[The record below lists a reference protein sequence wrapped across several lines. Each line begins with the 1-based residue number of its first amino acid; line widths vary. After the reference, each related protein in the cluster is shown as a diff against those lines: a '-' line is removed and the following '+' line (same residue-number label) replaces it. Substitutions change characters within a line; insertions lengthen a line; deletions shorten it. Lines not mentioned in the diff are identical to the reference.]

1 MASLAE
7 QTEQAEKERAEAA
20 TRQIAAASLRRRK
33 QTLEL
38 CAAAMR
44 ALSGQPGLHFRG
56 PALYRE
62 SAPVAMPAPHLHP
75 GTGDTDSTDL
85 GAFRGAADGM
95 ALRLQHSDASLH
107 AEFCPATP
115 ARMLVFEMLEQ
126 FRTESLS
133 DAAMPGV
140 RANLNHR
147 FEQWSREFEAS
158 TLAETSLGIIL
169 FTVAQVCRAR
179 ITAQPMSPDFEDRIE
194 STRADLA
201 PYLGSHLA
209 ALRPERYSQAGFA
222 RHALAIAETVAT
234 ISEHLEAREARPSRS
249 GGRAPQFP
257 LLFDQDINDDAVP
270 TAAYGRSNALETGEG
285 GYRRFTTAYDREFQA
300 TELVRAELLLGYRQ
314 QLDDDIA
321 RQGINVPR
329 LGRALGAVLSTAV
342 HDGWD
347 GDALEG
353 RLDGSRLARLV
364 TSSGDLRVFR
374 SERSEPR
381 SDATVTFL
389 VDCSGS
395 MKEHSAA
402 VAALVDVY
410 ARALELAGARC
421 EVLGFTTAAWNGG
434 RAGKDWIRA
443 GRPPSPGRLNEV
455 RHLVFK
461 DAGTP
466 WRRARPAIAGLMKK
480 DLFREGADGEAV
492 DWACGRL
499 SDAGNSGDGG
509 STSGCSGAG
518 RRILLVVSDGSPM
531 DGATALANDG
541 HYLEQHLRDVVAAH
555 EAAGTTEIFGLGVG
569 LDLSPYYRRNIALDL
584 SRGSSAAVV
593 GQVLALLAGRR

>member
-1 MASLAE
+1 VASLAE
-7 QTEQAEKERAEAA
+7 QTEQAETERAEAA
-20 TRQIAAASLRRRK
+20 SRQLAAASLRRRK

-44 ALSGQPGLHFRG
+44 ALSGQGGLHFRG

-62 SAPVAMPAPHLHP
+62 SAPVPMPAPHLHP
-75 GTGDTDSTDL
+75 GTDSTDL
-85 GAFRGAADGM
+85 NAFRGAADGM
-95 ALRLQHSDASLH
+95 ALRLQHSDAALH
-107 AEFCPATP
+107 GNLCPVTP

-126 FRTESLS
+126 FRTESLG

-140 RANLNHR
+140 RANLNRR
-147 FEQWSREFEAS
+147 FQQWSRDFEAS
-158 TLAETSLGIIL
+158 ILADTDLGIIL

-179 ITAQPMSPDFEDRIE
+179 ITAEPMSPDFEDRIE
-194 STRADLA
+194 STRAELA
-201 PYLGSHLA
+201 PHLGTHLA
-209 ALRPERYSQAGFA
+209 ALRRERFSQPGFA
-222 RHALAIAETVAT
+222 RHALAIAETVAA
-234 ISEHLEAREARPSRS
+234 ISEVLEAREARPSRS
-249 GGRAPQFP
+249 GGRAPQFQ
-257 LLFDQDINDDAVP
+257 LLFDQDSNDDAVP
-270 TAAYGRSNALETGEG
+270 TAGFGHSDALDAGEG
-285 GYRRFTTAYDREFQA
+285 GYRRFTTDYDREFQA
-300 TELVRAELLLGYRQ
+300 TDLVRAELLRGYRQ

-329 LGRALGAVLSTAV
+329 LGRALGAVLSTAI

-364 TSSGDLRVFR
+364 TASGDRRVFR
-374 SERSEPR
+374 TERTEPR

-395 MKEHSAA
+395 MKEQSAA

-434 RAGKDWIRA
+434 RAGRDWIRA
-443 GRPPSPGRLNEV
+443 GRPPHPGRLNEV

-461 DAGTP
+461 DADTP

-492 DWACGRL
+492 DWACARLGGNPGNGGR
-499 SDAGNSGDGG
+499 GG
-509 STSGCSGAG
+509 SGSE

-555 EAAGTTEIFGLGVG
+555 EAAGSAEIFGLGVG
-569 LDLSPYYRRNIALDL
+569 LDLSPYYRRNISLDL

-593 GQVLALLAGRR
+593 GQVLAMLAGRR

>member
-7 QTEQAEKERAEAA
+7 QTEQAENERAEAA
-20 TRQIAAASLRRRK
+20 TRELAAASLRRRK
-33 QTLEL
+33 QTTEL

-44 ALSGQPGLHFRG
+44 ALSGQSGLHFRG

-62 SAPVAMPAPHLHP
+62 SAPVPMPAPHLHP
-75 GTGDTDSTDL
+75 GTDSTEL
-85 GAFRGAADGM
+85 EAFRGAADGM
-95 ALRLQHSDASLH
+95 ALRLQHSDAALH
-107 AEFCPATP
+107 EKLCPATP

-133 DAAMPGV
+133 DPAMPGV
-140 RANLNHR
+140 QANLNRR
-147 FEQWSREFEAS
+147 FQQWSREFEAS
-158 TLAETSLGIIL
+158 TLAETDLGIIL

-179 ITAQPMSPDFEDRIE
+179 ITTEPISPDFEDRIE
-194 STRADLA
+194 STRAELA
-201 PYLGSHLA
+201 PHVGTHLA
-209 ALRPERYSQAGFA
+209 ALRRERFSQPRFA
-222 RHALAIAETVAT
+222 HHALAIAETVAA
-234 ISEHLEAREARPSRS
+234 ISEYLEAREARPSRS
-249 GGRAPQFP
+249 GSRTPQFQ
-257 LLFDQDINDDAVP
+257 LLFDQDTSDDVLP
-270 TAAYGRSNALETGEG
+270 TARYGRSDALQAGEG
-285 GYRRFTTAYDREFQA
+285 GYRRFTAAYDREFQA
-300 TELVRAELLLGYRQ
+300 TDLVRAELLPGYRQ

-321 RQGINVPR
+321 RQSINVPR
-329 LGRALGAVLSTAV
+329 LGRALGAVLSTAI

-364 TSSGDLRVFR
+364 TSSGDRRVFR
-374 SERSEPR
+374 TERNEPR

-434 RAGKDWIRA
+434 RAGKDWVRA
-443 GRPPSPGRLNEV
+443 GKPPHPGRLNEV
-455 RHLVFK
+455 RHLIFK
-461 DAGTP
+461 DANTP
-466 WRRARPAIAGLMKK
+466 WRRARPAIAALMKK
-480 DLFREGADGEAV
+480 DLFREGVDGEAV
-492 DWACGRL
+492 DWACARL
-499 SDAGNSGDGG
+499 NSSSGDSNSQGNG
-509 STSGCSGAG
+509 HE
-518 RRILLVVSDGSPM
+518 RKILLVVSDGSPT

-541 HYLEQHLRDVVAAH
+541 HYLEQHLQDVVAAH
-555 EAAGTTEIFGLGVG
+555 EAAGNAEIYGLGVG

-593 GQVLALLAGRR
+593 GQVLAMLAGRR

>member
-7 QTEQAEKERAEAA
+7 QTEQAEKERAETAS
-20 TRQIAAASLRRRK
+20 RQLAAASLRRRK
-33 QTLEL
+33 QTVEL
-38 CAAAMR
+38 CAAALR

-75 GTGDTDSTDL
+75 GMDSTDL
-85 GAFRGAADGM
+85 DAFRGAADGM
-95 ALRLQHSDASLH
+95 ALRLLHSDAALH
-107 AEFCPATP
+107 AELCPATP

-126 FRTESLS
+126 FRAESLG

-140 RANLNHR
+140 RANLNRR
-147 FEQWSREFEAS
+147 FLQWSREFEAS
-158 TLAETSLGIIL
+158 TLAETALGIIL

-179 ITAQPMSPDFEDRIE
+179 ITAEPMAPDFEDRIE

-201 PYLGSHLA
+201 PYLGTHLA
-209 ALRPERYSQAGFA
+209 ALRRERFSQSRFA
-222 RHALAIAETVAT
+222 RHALAIAETVAA

-249 GGRAPQFP
+249 GGRAQFP
-257 LLFDQDINDDAVP
+257 LLFDQDSNDDAVP
-270 TAAYGRSNALETGEG
+270 TAAYGRSKALETGEG

-300 TELVRAELLLGYRQ
+300 TELVRTELLRGYRQ

-364 TSSGDLRVFR
+364 TSSGDRRVFR
-374 SERSEPR
+374 TERTEPR

-443 GRPPSPGRLNEV
+443 GRPPHPGRLNEV

-461 DAGTP
+461 DADTP
-466 WRRARPAIAGLMKK
+466 WRLARPAIAGLMKK

-492 DWACGRL
+492 DWACARL
-499 SDAGNSGDGG
+499 SDAGSGGVRGSVAGG
-509 STSGCSGAG
+509 SGSE
-518 RRILLVVSDGSPM
+518 RRILLVVSDGSPT

-555 EAAGTTEIFGLGVG
+555 EAAGTAEIFGLGVG

>member
-1 MASLAE
+1 MASLVE
-7 QTEQAEKERAEAA
+7 QTEQAETERAEVASL
-20 TRQIAAASLRRRK
+20 QLAAASLRRRK

-44 ALSGQPGLHFRG
+44 ALSGQGGLHFRG
-56 PALYRE
+56 PVLYRE
-62 SAPVAMPAPHLHP
+62 SAPVPMPAPHLHP
-75 GTGDTDSTDL
+75 GTDPGTDAVTLD
-85 GAFRGAADGM
+85 AFRGAADGM
-95 ALRLQHSDASLH
+95 ALRLQHSDAALH

-126 FRTESLS
+126 FRTESLA

-140 RANLNHR
+140 RGNLNRR
-147 FEQWSREFEAS
+147 FQQWSREFEAS
-158 TLAETSLGIIL
+158 TLADTDLGLIL

-179 ITAQPMSPDFEDRIE
+179 ITTEPMPPDFEDRIE
-194 STRADLA
+194 STRAELA
-201 PYLGSHLA
+201 PHLGTHLA
-209 ALRPERYSQAGFA
+209 ALRRERFSQPGFA
-222 RHALAIAETVAT
+222 RHALAIAETVAA
-234 ISEHLEAREARPSRS
+234 ISEVLEAREARPSRS
-249 GGRAPQFP
+249 GGRAPQFQ
-257 LLFDQDINDDAVP
+257 LLFDQDSNDDAVP
-270 TAAYGRSNALETGEG
+270 TAGYGRSDALDAGEG

-300 TELVRAELLLGYRQ
+300 TDLVRAELLRGYRQ
-314 QLDDDIA
+314 QLDNDIA

-329 LGRALGAVLSTAV
+329 LGRALGAVLSTAI

-364 TSSGDLRVFR
+364 TASGDRRVFR
-374 SERSEPR
+374 TERTEPR

-410 ARALELAGARC
+410 ARAVELAGARC

-443 GRPPSPGRLNEV
+443 GRPPHPGRLNEV

-461 DAGTP
+461 DADTP

-492 DWACGRL
+492 DWACARL
-499 SDAGNSGDGG
+499 RGSSGG
-509 STSGCSGAG
+509 SSSGGSGSE

-555 EAAGTTEIFGLGVG
+555 EAAGNAEIFGLGVG
-569 LDLSPYYRRNIALDL
+569 LDLSPYYRRNISLDL

-593 GQVLALLAGRR
+593 GQVLAMLAGRR